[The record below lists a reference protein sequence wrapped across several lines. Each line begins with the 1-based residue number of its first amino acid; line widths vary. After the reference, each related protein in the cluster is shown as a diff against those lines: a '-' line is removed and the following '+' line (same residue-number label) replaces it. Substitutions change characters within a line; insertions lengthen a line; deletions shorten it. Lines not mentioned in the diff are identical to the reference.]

1 VILDLEDAVS
11 PAAKVAAREAVVSFL
26 REAPEEQR
34 SASIV
39 RINGAATTWHAGDV
53 DALHPLHPIVMLPKS
68 EAPEV
73 VAAVH
78 DLLGASVILLVETV
92 GGLVPLRRIAAC
104 AGVGRIAFGSV
115 DFCSDAGI
123 EGEEEELD
131 YMRSQL
137 VIESRFAGLPAPIDG
152 VTVTLDDDE
161 RIHRDVMRAR
171 RFGFG
176 AKLCIHPKQVHAVNT
191 VFAPSSDE
199 LAWAKRVLAACERAG
214 GQGAISVDGK
224 LVDKPIIDRAH
235 RLLAKYEPHS

>member
-1 VILDLEDAVS
+1 
-11 PAAKVAAREAVVSFL
+11 
-26 REAPEEQR
+26 
-34 SASIV
+34 
-39 RINGAATTWHAGDV
+39 
-53 DALHPLHPIVMLPKS
+53 
-68 EAPEV
+68 
-73 VAAVH
+73 
-78 DLLGASVILLVETV
+78 LVETV
-92 GGLVPLRRIAAC
+92 GGLVHLRRIAAC

-131 YMRSQL
+131 YVRSQL

-152 VTVTLDDDE
+152 VTVTLDDGE

-235 RLLAKYEPHS
+235 RLLAQYEPHSTSEPPRSPTKAWP